1 MVRYPLLHLTLPQ
14 SHGLICSS
22 RWMLLWQDSFLS
34 FTYDRPPAS
43 LYIAGTIPIE
53 NPPGMGNSYATS
65 VFRICQ
71 IILERERD
79 EMTTPGAVNTV
90 ESLLGYKR
98 QLRGV
103 LEEAQPFLR
112 DKAWCT
118 TLQENLTRA
127 ALHVHIEYLVC
138 RAYRLC
144 LECDDKA
151 ADQALRDSLAT
162 EYLSSA
168 AEVVQSF
175 LDMYR
180 LLPAVCRTWAFVH
193 NVGSSA
199 IPLKS
204 LPSVS
209 RPLLESLVEQFMP
222 LVQRLVGVLDNEAK
236 ACEWYD
242 ADTNVRQYGPCSR
255 VAKALRETYGEYL
268 DAPC

>member
-1 MVRYPLLHLTLPQ
+1 
-14 SHGLICSS
+14 
-22 RWMLLWQDSFLS
+22 MLLWQDSFLS

-43 LYIAGTIPIE
+43 LYIPGTVPVD
-53 NPPGMGNSYATS
+53 NPPGMGTSYATS

-79 EMTTPGAVNTV
+79 ETTRPGVVNTV
-90 ESLLGYKR
+90 ESLLSYKR

-103 LEEAQPFLR
+103 LQEAQPFLR
-112 DKAWCT
+112 DKTQCT
-118 TLQENLTRA
+118 TLQENLERA

-144 LECDDKA
+144 LECDDRS

-168 AEVVQSF
+168 AQVVQSF

-193 NVGSSA
+193 NVASSA

-204 LPSVS
+204 LASVS
-209 RPLLESLVEQFMP
+209 PPLLENLVERFMP
-222 LVQRLVGVLDNEAK
+222 LVQRLIGILENEAK
-236 ACEWYD
+236 ECEWYD

-255 VAKALRETYGEYL
+255 VAKALRETYGGHL
-268 DAPC
+268 G